1 MLFQNKL
8 ITTSNSEKFSCLQL
22 LECMPLLFSYFEDR
36 KCHTKLFLDLKGLV
50 LGLSASSK
58 SLCNVL
64 KCKTSEKEKFH
75 DIVLIITR
83 DIYVFVRSGFFC
95 GSQKKYACQGPIF
108 STRKAYRHC
117 SLSTFTPFASIYHSL
132 S

>member
-22 LECMPLLFSYFEDR
+22 LETMPLLFFYFEDR

-75 DIVLIITR
+75 DIALIISR
-83 DIYVFVRSGFFC
+83 EIYGFVRCGFFR
-95 GSQKKYACQGPIF
+95 GSRKK
-108 STRKAYRHC
+108 STLAKGH
-117 SLSTFTPFASIYHSL
+117 FQHS
-132 S
+132 